1 MRLPPRFVPT
11 VCLCII
17 ASSAFSSPGSD
28 ETSQELAVASP
39 APASTNTGGTVSSAA
54 SGKLDFSE
62 FELPEAKQTPDAF
75 SFNGTYVSGWPPSAA
90 RNISLNESNT
100 FPYLIP
106 DTKPFEEGVYAWDAW
121 PVRTPDGGVAV
132 IDDWVVMVG
141 LSSETD
147 ANSDFPFFTRSTWRY
162 WYTRNGEWT
171 PGGVIFERTKAL
183 GSRQWAGSTIYD
195 PESNQIT
202 FYYTAVGA
210 LDAES
215 LEADTPT
222 RALSD
227 GHPGA
232 GRPNTEQRM
241 AMVTASV
248 SAGDTGVSFSDF
260 GDHEMI
266 LEADGEIYVTEE
278 AYIPGKVIYGMR
290 DPHYWLDDKTG
301 KEYIL
306 FTANAAGMPDPFN
319 GVVGLAE
326 KIDGTWTLQRPIIAA
341 PGVSS
346 QLERP
351 HVITR
356 DDGLYVF
363 FSTHSFTFAD
373 GLDGPE
379 GLYGFYTAE
388 GDIRGTYSA
397 MNGTGLVLGNPPAA
411 PNQTY
416 SYLVL
421 PDGKVMS
428 YVNTPYGYANDPKS
442 GKKFIGAPA
451 PLLQV
456 GLKGGQSMLLAAP
469 DTALAGSQ

>member
-1 MRLPPRFVPT
+1 M
-11 VCLCII
+11 
-17 ASSAFSSPGSD
+17 
-28 ETSQELAVASP
+28 
-39 APASTNTGGTVSSAA
+39 
-54 SGKLDFSE
+54 
-62 FELPEAKQTPDAF
+62 
-75 SFNGTYVSGWPPSAA
+75 
-90 RNISLNESNT
+90 
-100 FPYLIP
+100 
-106 DTKPFEEGVYAWDAW
+106 
-121 PVRTPDGGVAV
+121 RTPDGAVAV

-147 ANSDFPFFTRSTWRY
+147 AGSDYPFYTRSTWRY
-162 WYTRNGEWT
+162 WYTRDGNWI
-171 PGGVIFERTKAL
+171 PGGVAFERTEAL

-195 PESNQIT
+195 PDSNEIT

-215 LEADTPT
+215 LEADDPP
-222 RALSD
+222 RAMSNS
-227 GHPGA
+227 HPGA

-248 SAGDTGVSFSDF
+248 SVGDTGVSFSDF
-260 GDHEMI
+260 GEHEMI
-266 LEADGEIYVTEE
+266 LKADGEIYVTEA
-278 AYIPGKVIYGMR
+278 AYIPGNVIYGMR
-290 DPHYWLDDKTG
+290 DPHYWLDDETG
-301 KEYIL
+301 REYIL

-326 KIDGTWTLQRPIIAA
+326 KLDGEWTLQRPIIAA

-351 HVITR
+351 HVVVR

-373 GLDGPE
+373 GLNGPE
-379 GLYGFYTAE
+379 GLYGFYNAE
-388 GDIRGTYSA
+388 GDIRGTYTA

-411 PNQTY
+411 PNQIY

-428 YVNTPYGYANDPKS
+428 YVNTPYGFADNPDSEKE
-442 GKKFIGAPA
+442 FIGAPA
-451 PLLQV
+451 PLVQI
-456 GLKGGQSMLLAAP
+456 GMKEGQSTLLAAP
-469 DTALAGSQ
+469 DTALSGSE